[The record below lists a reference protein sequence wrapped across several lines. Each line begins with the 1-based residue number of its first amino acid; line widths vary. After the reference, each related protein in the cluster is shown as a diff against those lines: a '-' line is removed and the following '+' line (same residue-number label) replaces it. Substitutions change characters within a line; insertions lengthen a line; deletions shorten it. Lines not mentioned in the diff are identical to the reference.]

1 MEILKYTTGM
11 IFSFDDRNYGDL
23 DGKEYRH
30 YYIIVGT
37 PVINDHKNF
46 YQCMTI
52 TSLHNKEVQET
63 DIPIVLNGK
72 ISYINT
78 TNISSFH
85 EQRLDENGAY
95 AGIINDE
102 RHISKGEM
110 IQMLNEA
117 WMMTHWTGMDDSL
130 YYKVRQKISDYKE
143 LFCKIN
149 SRVGE
154 YRDTKIFNTM
164 DDQLNKCG
172 IKEQL
177 NIGMVRVVE
186 TNINKT
192 EEEKNIDKIVAD
204 SSKEFVE
211 VEKIEAKGAKHG
223 KQKECSSQEVK
234 FILKQLYEIENGTSV
249 KKCSMKTLDCFI
261 KTYENYGPSFFRK
274 HSRRFKG
281 MDSSS
286 IKYHYDSAIQ
296 RVNFVISTTASK
308 NVKVTSGGG
317 VKN

>member
-1 MEILKYTTGM
+1 VV
-11 IFSFDDRNYGDL
+11 
-23 DGKEYRH
+23 
-30 YYIIVGT
+30 VGT
-37 PVINDHKNF
+37 PVDNDHKNF

-52 TSLHNKEVQET
+52 TSLHNKEVLET

-85 EQRLDENGAY
+85 EQRLDANGAY

-130 YYKVRQKISDYKE
+130 YYNVRQKISDYKD
-143 LFCKIN
+143 LFYKIN
-149 SRVGE
+149 NKVGE
-154 YRDTKIFNTM
+154 YRDTKIFNTI

-177 NIGMVRVVE
+177 NIGMVRTFE
-186 TNINKT
+186 TSIKSL
-192 EEEKNIDKIVAD
+192 EEKKIDKIVSE
-204 SSKEFVE
+204 SSKELKE

-281 MDSSS
+281 MESSS
-286 IKYHYDSAIQ
+286 IKYHYDNAIQ

-308 NVKVTSGGG
+308 NVKVTSGG